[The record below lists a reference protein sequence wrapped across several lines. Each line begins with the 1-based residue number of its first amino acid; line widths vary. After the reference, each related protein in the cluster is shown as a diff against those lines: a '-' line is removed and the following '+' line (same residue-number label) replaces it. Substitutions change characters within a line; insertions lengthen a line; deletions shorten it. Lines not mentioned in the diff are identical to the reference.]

1 MMVYQKMDDSEEIIK
16 MDMEYERKTTFSK
29 GRPCSRKTGI
39 FVLVGTVCM
48 IIFIIMTSVIFV
60 HQQRTFSVLESWM
73 NIHSFNQTSVKSQE
87 KNIETLMTNLASS
100 LSSITSKQEENQ
112 QKLERQQGLSHTE
125 VKSLMNSLSLAVSA
139 LTSKLNDSVDNQVQK
154 QTETQKL
161 LDYLKTAVTSLQSD
175 LQNRQRDF
183 ESLSSSMSVLKSS
196 VSDLTSSVTS
206 LSSQSQLSDTM
217 RQQDMKSL
225 TDSLNSAV
233 STLTSKLNDTV
244 KTQDQKQTETERSLD
259 SLKSSIQSD
268 QQSKQRDFESLA
280 NSLSVL
286 KSSVSNLTSSVT
298 SLSSQSQLSD
308 TMRQQ
313 DMKSL
318 TDSLNSAVSTLTSK
332 LNDAVKT
339 QDQKQTGTERSL
351 DSLKSSIQSDQQSK
365 QRDFE
370 SLANSLSVLK
380 SSVSDL
386 TSSVTS
392 LSSKQQISEERVMN
406 ALKELKYNMG
416 NKTADVPVTCKSGW
430 ILYKSSCFLFSNNK
444 LNWAEARDYCKAQ
457 GALLLKIEEDEEEW
471 AFFNKHTIPT
481 AYWVG
486 LTDQNTGQWR
496 WADDTPYTINKERW
510 NPGQPD
516 DWKEHG
522 LGEEGED
529 GEDCGQF
536 TYTGKLNDNH
546 CSSKMRFICRV

>member
-73 NIHSFNQTSVKSQE
+73 NIHSFNQTSVKSQG

-183 ESLSSSMSVLKSS
+183 ESLSS
-196 VSDLTSSVTS
+196 
-206 LSSQSQLSDTM
+206 
-217 RQQDMKSL
+217 
-225 TDSLNSAV
+225 
-233 STLTSKLNDTV
+233 
-244 KTQDQKQTETERSLD
+244 
-259 SLKSSIQSD
+259 
-268 QQSKQRDFESLA
+268 
-280 NSLSVL
+280 SLSVL

-406 ALKELKYNMG
+406 ALKELKSNMG

-496 WADDTPYTINKERW
+496 WADDTPYTMNKERW

-522 LGEEGED
+522 LGEE

>member
-73 NIHSFNQTSVKSQE
+73 NIHSFNQTSVKSQG

-139 LTSKLNDSVDNQVQK
+139 LTSKLNDS
-154 QTETQKL
+154 
-161 LDYLKTAVTSLQSD
+161 
-175 LQNRQRDF
+175 
-183 ESLSSSMSVLKSS
+183 ESLS
-196 VSDLTSSVTS
+196 
-206 LSSQSQLSDTM
+206 
-217 RQQDMKSL
+217 R
-225 TDSLNSAV
+225 
-233 STLTSKLNDTV
+233 
-244 KTQDQKQTETERSLD
+244 
-259 SLKSSIQSD
+259 
-268 QQSKQRDFESLA
+268 
-280 NSLSVL
+280 
-286 KSSVSNLTSSVT
+286 
-298 SLSSQSQLSD
+298 
-308 TMRQQ
+308 
-313 DMKSL
+313 
-318 TDSLNSAVSTLTSK
+318 
-332 LNDAVKT
+332 
-339 QDQKQTGTERSL
+339 
-351 DSLKSSIQSDQQSK
+351 
-365 QRDFE
+365 
-370 SLANSLSVLK
+370 SLSVLK

-386 TSSVTS
+386 TSSVAS

-406 ALKELKYNMG
+406 ALKELKSNM
-416 NKTADVPVTCKSGW
+416 KYKKADVPVTCKSAW

-471 AFFNKHTIPT
+471 EFLNNHTIPEH
-481 AYWVG
+481 YWVG

-496 WADDTPYTINKERW
+496 WADDTPYTMNKERW
-510 NPGQPD
+510 APGQPD
-516 DWKEHG
+516 DWEGHG
-522 LGEEGED
+522 LGEKGED

-536 TYTGKLNDNH
+536 IFTGKLNDNH

>member
-73 NIHSFNQTSVKSQE
+73 NIHSFNQTSVKSQG

-139 LTSKLNDSVDNQVQK
+139 LTSKLNDSVK
-154 QTETQKL
+154 K
-161 LDYLKTAVTSLQSD
+161 
-175 LQNRQRDF
+175 
-183 ESLSSSMSVLKSS
+183 
-196 VSDLTSSVTS
+196 
-206 LSSQSQLSDTM
+206 
-217 RQQDMKSL
+217 
-225 TDSLNSAV
+225 
-233 STLTSKLNDTV
+233 
-244 KTQDQKQTETERSLD
+244 QDQKQTETERSLVN
-259 SLKSSIQSD
+259 LKSSIQSD
-268 QQSKQRDFESLA
+268 QQNKQRDFESL
-280 NSLSVL
+280 S
-286 KSSVSNLTSSVT
+286 
-298 SLSSQSQLSD
+298 
-308 TMRQQ
+308 R
-313 DMKSL
+313 
-318 TDSLNSAVSTLTSK
+318 
-332 LNDAVKT
+332 
-339 QDQKQTGTERSL
+339 
-351 DSLKSSIQSDQQSK
+351 
-365 QRDFE
+365 
-370 SLANSLSVLK
+370 SLSVLK

-386 TSSVTS
+386 TSSVAS

-406 ALKELKYNMG
+406 ALKELKSNM
-416 NKTADVPVTCKSGW
+416 KYKKADVPVTCKSAW

-471 AFFNKHTIPT
+471 EFLNNHTIPEH
-481 AYWVG
+481 YWVG

-496 WADDTPYTINKERW
+496 WADDTPYTMNKERW
-510 NPGQPD
+510 APGQPD
-516 DWKEHG
+516 DWEGHG
-522 LGEEGED
+522 LGEKGED

-536 TYTGKLNDNH
+536 IFTGKLNDNH